1 MTHECFSCDHSI
13 TCLNNVNPHQSLVN
27 QLDGNV
33 SLSSEL
39 FSASSSSD
47 QLQAENI
54 SSTENKIPIFF
65 GNRPPKPKIHDLS
78 KPPHFLRTIRRDN
91 KAVQGISLPVISSYN
106 MRSIFPKLDSYAED
120 FNERAIGLSFLSEI
134 WEKSSNKKHQ
144 LKLQELFE
152 LKGILYISTPRPG
165 SKRGGGVA
173 ITADPS
179 KFSLTKLN
187 ISIPHKLEV
196 SWGLLKPRLITG
208 SITKILCC
216 AFYSPPKSKKK
227 TKLIDHIS
235 LSLQQLLLDHPGA
248 GVLIA
253 GGRNDLSKDRLLSID
268 PSLRQIV

>member
-1 MTHECFSCDHSI
+1 
-13 TCLNNVNPHQSLVN
+13 
-27 QLDGNV
+27 
-33 SLSSEL
+33 
-39 FSASSSSD
+39 
-47 QLQAENI
+47 
-54 SSTENKIPIFF
+54 
-65 GNRPPKPKIHDLS
+65 
-78 KPPHFLRTIRRDN
+78 
-91 KAVQGISLPVISSYN
+91 

-187 ISIPHKLEV
+187 ISILHQLEV
-196 SWGLLKPRLITG
+196 TWGLLKPCLVTG
-208 SITKILCC
+208 SITKNVCC